1 MINNGASIMETTII
15 TFGTYDLLH
24 YGHIKL
30 FENIKKKYPNSKLI
44 VGVSSDELNVQKK
57 NRKPITTLSQ
67 RLYMVNSIK
76 YVDDIFIEESLEKK
90 AEYCDRY
97 NAKIL
102 IMGDD
107 HIGRFDDLIT
117 KSKSIT
123 NVIYLPRTP
132 EVSSSE
138 IISLIKTH

>member
-1 MINNGASIMETTII
+1 MMNCSTTNMEATII

-30 FENIKKKYPNSKLI
+30 FENIKNKYPNSKLI
-44 VGVSSDELNVQKK
+44 VGVSSDELNIKKK
-57 NRKPITTLSQ
+57 NRKPITELTQ

-90 AEYCDRY
+90 AEYCDKY
-97 NAKIL
+97 DAKIL

-107 HIGRFDDLIT
+107 HIGCFDDLIT
-117 KSKSIT
+117 KSNSIT
-123 NVIYLPRTP
+123 DVIYLPRTP

>member
-1 MINNGASIMETTII
+1 MINSGASIMETTII

-57 NRKPITTLSQ
+57 NRKPITTLNQ

>member
-1 MINNGASIMETTII
+1 MMNSDTSTMEETII

>member
-1 MINNGASIMETTII
+1 MINSGASIMETTII

-44 VGVSSDELNVQKK
+44 VGVSSDELNGQKK
-57 NRKPITTLSQ
+57 NRKPITTLNQ

>member
-57 NRKPITTLSQ
+57 NRKPITTLNQ

>member
-1 MINNGASIMETTII
+1 MINSGASIMETTII

-30 FENIKKKYPNSKLI
+30 FENIKQKYPNSKLI

-57 NRKPITTLSQ
+57 NRNPITTLNQ